1 MKSSLRV
8 FWVLS
13 GALFVT
19 AAMSIFTFLNLV
31 PADHSGSLWMIYAAH
46 WALIIGL
53 LVVAFRR
60 GSETMRLREHLLKS
74 QQAELAFREK
84 AINEHAMILTTD
96 SEGKILS
103 VNENF
108 TNALG
113 FRANGL
119 RGSELR
125 HFLGAADSA
134 PYEAI
139 ARQTNVGDVWSG
151 DLEVLSASGKLRI
164 LRTTAVPLFSTGM
177 GHLKTMYFCN
187 DVTKQRS
194 GEQERQLTRCLQLLP
209 EDVYLVDMDS
219 GKILFMNDAALRRM
233 RWPEGEY
240 RTYGADRLP
249 DPFGAAIR
257 DLCAQETPT
266 DASETLQFQTEC
278 HGVAMEANV
287 QIIETVDGQ
296 KRFVAVLRD
305 ISQRMEAE
313 ATRRNFMSMMTH
325 ELRTPLTSIKGAVQL
340 LTAGTAGPL
349 EPGVMSLL
357 RIAENNGERLLG
369 LVNDILDLSKLE
381 AGKMEFT
388 MGRMDLRALI
398 DEAIE
403 SDASY
408 ASGLGVTLRCKSPET
423 PLWVTGDKGRL
434 LQVLTNLMSNAA
446 KFSETGSQV
455 EISAHPNGDMIRVAI
470 SDRGP
475 GIPEAARAG
484 LFEPFKQAGAQDK
497 GRIKGTGLGLTIVK
511 AIVEHHDGRVD
522 FVSELGKGTTFYFD
536 LPQCAQSTKT
546 RQSAL
551 DHAA

>member
-8 FWVLS
+8 YWLL
-13 GALFVT
+13 GGTMFVT
-19 AAMSIFTFLNLV
+19 AAMSSIIFLRLAPVSNL
-31 PADHSGSLWMIYAAH
+31 GTLWVIYAAH
-46 WALIIGL
+46 WLLILGL
-53 LVVAFRR
+53 LIVAFRR
-60 GSETMRLREHLLKS
+60 GSEAMRLREHLLKS

-96 SEGKILS
+96 ADGKILS

-108 TNALG
+108 IDTLG
-113 FRANGL
+113 YRATGL
-119 RGSELR
+119 LGANLR
-125 HFLGAADSA
+125 HFLGVADSA
-134 PYEAI
+134 TYEVI
-139 ARQTNVGDVWSG
+139 AGQTNSGDVWSG
-151 DLEVLSASGKLRI
+151 DLDVLSANGKLRI
-164 LRTTAVPLFSTGM
+164 LRTTAVPLFSKGI

-194 GEQERQLTRCLQLLP
+194 SEQERQLTRCLQLLP

-219 GKILFMNDAALRRM
+219 GEILFMNDAALRRL

-249 DPFGAAIR
+249 EPFGAAIR
-257 DLCAQETPT
+257 DLCAQGTQA
-266 DASETLQFQTEC
+266 DASETLQFLTEC
-278 HGVAMEANV
+278 NGVAMEANV
-287 QIIETVDGQ
+287 QIIETVDRQ

-403 SDASY
+403 SDAGY
-408 ASGLGVTLRCKSPET
+408 ATGLGVTLRCKSPET

-446 KFSETGSQV
+446 KFSETGSRV
-455 EISAHPNGDMIRVAI
+455 EITARPNGDMIRVAI

-536 LPQCAQSTKT
+536 LPQRAQSTKP